1 MSERRP
7 EGWVIDRAN
16 DSDHKKK
23 QPTTTMAMEKT
34 TEKILC
40 LIKENPQITY
50 RALAETLGLT
60 EDGVYWSMKKLRE
73 KGLLR
78 RIGGRKEG
86 YWEIVEQ

>member
-40 LIKENPQITY
+40 LIKENPQFTY
-50 RALAETLGLT
+50 RALAETPASSPTVNPENT
-60 EDGVYWSMKKLRE
+60 EKNIK
-73 KGLLR
+73 
-78 RIGGRKEG
+78 
-86 YWEIVEQ
+86 